1 MVLPRSRQ
9 RVGERRNPRGN
20 RFKLLIALH
29 DSLTIDFDFVRRA
42 IFLAQILY
50 SSLQFPTN
58 FLLENSWKKNIYVRY
73 RSRIFYIQIFEQQ
86 EVSWNVIRSYDVFFF
101 FFSLSRQ
108 TSPLSF
114 NFISSFGIH
123 SCLFFPD
130 FLLRFSPPLCD
141 RSRGGKSESDE
152 NYDLKFKQKDGIS
165 RYLLTRD

>member
-1 MVLPRSRQ
+1 MFVID
-9 RVGERRNPRGN
+9 RGY
-20 RFKLLIALH
+20 FIYK
-29 DSLTIDFDFVRRA
+29 
-42 IFLAQILY
+42 FL
-50 SSLQFPTN
+50 SS
-58 FLLENSWKKNIYVRY
+58 KKFR
-73 RSRIFYIQIFEQQ
+73 E
-86 EVSWNVIRSYDVFFF
+86 IRSYDVFF